1 MSDNDELQQIA
12 HLRREYTKGGLRRR
26 DLPADPLTLFER
38 WLSQAC
44 DAKLADPTAMV
55 VATVDEHGQP
65 YQRIVLLKHYD
76 EKGMVFYTNL
86 GSRKAH
92 QIENNPRVSL
102 LFPWHTLE
110 RQVMVIGKAE
120 RLSTLEV
127 MKYFHSRPRDSQI
140 GAWVSKQSSRIS
152 ARGILESKFLEL
164 KQKFQQGEVPL
175 PSFWGGF
182 RVSLEQ
188 IEFWQG
194 GEHRLHD
201 RFCTSVKMMRGR
213 LIVLPL
219 KRCKNLALIAGTP
232 DSGTLF
238 YVSFASGEKS
248 YRQRCSRYIHGDF
261 DGKQ

>member
-44 DAKLADPTAMV
+44 EAKLADPTAMV

-120 RLSTLEV
+120 RLST
-127 MKYFHSRPRDSQI
+127 
-140 GAWVSKQSSRIS
+140 QSSRIS

-201 RFCTSVKMMRGR
+201 RFLYQRENDAWKIDR
-213 LIVLPL
+213 LAP
-219 KRCKNLALIAGTP
+219 
-232 DSGTLF
+232 
-238 YVSFASGEKS
+238 
-248 YRQRCSRYIHGDF
+248 
-261 DGKQ
+261 

>member
-26 DLPADPLTLFER
+26 DLPAEPLTLFER

-76 EKGMVFYTNL
+76 EKRHGVFTPT
-86 GSRKAH
+86 SAAVKAH

-140 GAWVSKQSSRIS
+140 GAWVSKQSSRI
-152 ARGILESKFLEL
+152 
-164 KQKFQQGEVPL
+164 
-175 PSFWGGF
+175 
-182 RVSLEQ
+182 
-188 IEFWQG
+188 
-194 GEHRLHD
+194 
-201 RFCTSVKMMRGR
+201 FC
-213 LIVLPL
+213 P
-219 KRCKNLALIAGTP
+219 
-232 DSGTLF
+232 
-238 YVSFASGEKS
+238 
-248 YRQRCSRYIHGDF
+248 RYP
-261 DGKQ
+261 

>member
-76 EKGMVFYTNL
+76 EKAWCFTPTSAAVKHIKSKIIRAL
-86 GSRKAH
+86 ACCSRGIPLSA
-92 QIENNPRVSL
+92 
-102 LFPWHTLE
+102 
-110 RQVMVIGKAE
+110 VMVIGKAE

-201 RFCTSVKMMRGR
+201 RFLYQRENDAWKIDR
-213 LIVLPL
+213 LAP
-219 KRCKNLALIAGTP
+219 
-232 DSGTLF
+232 
-238 YVSFASGEKS
+238 
-248 YRQRCSRYIHGDF
+248 
-261 DGKQ
+261 